1 MILTTTEEEDT
12 MNPRTTEEKDTMNP
26 RTTEEEDTMISRTT
40 EEEDI
45 RILSTTEEE
54 QVVVEDFLTDLKLED
69 TVVTIITITTGEDH
83 KKVRGRV
90 ATRDPREASPLDE
103 APPPQSWSPSL
114 RPLPPSPRRPLP
126 GRLPCRQVA
135 VPPWRLENVP
145 LPVMAQ
151 CWLDM
156 VWSCSVIITSSVASW
171 TSSLRQGRGNVSLMP
186 AMSCWAELRGKG
198 RI

>member
-1 MILTTTEEEDT
+1 
-12 MNPRTTEEKDTMNP
+12 MNP

-54 QVVVEDFLTDLKLED
+54 EVVVEDFLTDLKLED

-90 ATRDPREASPLDE
+90 ATRDPREASPKSHWPLDE
-103 APPPQSWSPSL
+103 VPPPQSWSPSL
-114 RPLPPSPRRPLP
+114 PLLPPSPRRPLP
-126 GRLPCRQVA
+126 GRLPCRQVMA
-135 VPPWRLENVP
+135 PPWRLENVP

-151 CWLDM
+151 CWLGM
-156 VWSCSVIITSSVASW
+156 VWSCSVTITSSVASW
-171 TSSLRQGRGNVSLMP
+171 TSSLR
-186 AMSCWAELRGKG
+186 
-198 RI
+198 